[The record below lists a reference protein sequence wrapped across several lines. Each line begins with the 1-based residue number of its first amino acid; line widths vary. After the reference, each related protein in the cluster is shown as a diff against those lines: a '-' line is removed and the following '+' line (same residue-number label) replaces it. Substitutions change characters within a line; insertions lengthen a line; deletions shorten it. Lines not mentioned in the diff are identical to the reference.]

1 MPMKF
6 NLVLS
11 TTTGMR
17 NCREIIEHYSF
28 FGKLQTYLYKLDES
42 SALGLILN
50 SRRLTNRDLS
60 FVTTGQSVPDDIE
73 LANVDMITKNLL
85 GSIS

>member
-1 MPMKF
+1 MPMK
-6 NLVLS
+6 LS
-11 TTTGMR
+11 GVKYYDSMR

-28 FGKLQTYLYKLDES
+28 LENYKLIFTKLDES